1 MIHNVG
7 IVAMENLK
15 DICQFIDKHRL
26 QGERVLL
33 ACKGGRAHCVASAVA
48 YLMHENGGKI
58 SKSEALKM
66 VQKCRND
73 VIMNGEWLRVIN

>member
-1 MIHNVG
+1 MGTVT
-7 IVAMENLK
+7 MEKLK

-33 ACKGGRAHCVASAVA
+33 ACKAGRAHCVASAVA
-48 YLMHENGGKI
+48 YLMHERSGKM
-58 SKSEALKM
+58 SKLEALKV

-73 VIMNGEWLRVIN
+73 VIMNGEWLRVINK